1 MVLFHH
7 IDCPVSLG
15 PATVL
20 EGKNLLTV
28 MRHLKHTIKK
38 NQTNANAVGVLLC
51 KPFQGTNAFS
61 VINDYASSRADR
73 HRQPQQRKVI
83 QMQPVGY
90 ASSQVSH
97 LRGHLIIHTRGA
109 PLFGFWKISK
119 FTSVD
124 HDVLFQITRSW
135 LYEVTLLTYGRYF
148 ANSLCELKFIEN

>member
-73 HRQPQQRKVI
+73 HRQPQQRKVV
-83 QMQPVGY
+83 QMQPVWLCVI
-90 ASSQVSH
+90 SSEPFEEAFDNTY
-97 LRGHLIIHTRGA
+97 RGRTTAVHCKRADWVFFL
-109 PLFGFWKISK
+109 LNVKI
-119 FTSVD
+119 
-124 HDVLFQITRSW
+124 
-135 LYEVTLLTYGRYF
+135 Y
-148 ANSLCELKFIEN
+148 SLPTHIYKT